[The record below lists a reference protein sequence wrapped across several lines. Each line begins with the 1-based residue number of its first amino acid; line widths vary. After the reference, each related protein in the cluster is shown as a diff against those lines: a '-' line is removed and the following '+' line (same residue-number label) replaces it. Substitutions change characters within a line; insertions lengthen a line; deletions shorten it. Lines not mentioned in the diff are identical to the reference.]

1 VATKTLDFKG
11 GAKMAAKLRELGAR
25 LGPGGAIKVGFL
37 EGATYPATADDP
49 DKAGLPVA
57 QVAFWNEFGTSRAPA
72 RPFFRNYIS
81 EHSDEWPAAL
91 GAALKLSNYDT
102 KQAFAIVGT
111 VIKDGIV
118 KSIVDT
124 NSPALSPVTI
134 ARKGFAKPL
143 IDTGVMQRSVD
154 FVVDVK

>member
-1 VATKTLDFKG
+1 MASKTLDFKG
-11 GAKMAAKLRELGAR
+11 GDKMVAKLREIGAR

-37 EGATYPATADDP
+37 EGATYPATKENP
-49 DKAGLPVA
+49 DAAGLPVA

-72 RPFFRNYIS
+72 RPFFRNYIAQ
-81 EHSDEWPAAL
+81 HSDEWPEAL
-91 GAALKLSNYDT
+91 AAALKLSNYDT

-134 ARKGFAKPL
+134 KRKGFAKPL

-154 FVVDVK
+154 YVVERH